1 MDKIII
7 MHHVILIPVSSQ
19 RAVRMTVTGVS
30 PGTGSHIITIIIMI
44 IMIIII
50 IIIIIREQ

>member
-19 RAVRMTVTGVS
+19 RAVRVTVTGV
-30 PGTGSHIITIIIMI
+30 GTGEHIITIIIMI
-44 IMIIII
+44 I
-50 IIIIIREQ
+50 IIIREQ

>member
-19 RAVRMTVTGVS
+19 KAVRVTVTGVS
-30 PGTGSHIITIIIMI
+30 PGTG
-44 IMIIII
+44 
-50 IIIIIREQ
+50 